1 MRILDNVWLRSLMGS
16 FYWDSC
22 GTAAQ
27 KLSLSI
33 IGQLPRATKDKI
45 NSVFMIT
52 INVDAKDTAGT
63 VEQIKE
69 AIGGELTER
78 WGQHTL
84 TVSNKKAEGHIRF
97 TSFDWGVSL
106 LEYEITF
113 FDEVTLIVDASKYNP
128 INFCFCLEGYCG
140 HKFGYQAMN
149 ELRILEQFQSVIITS
164 RDGGFNHGYFPKDV
178 KLSISIIQVE
188 RKPFLRKRLNQGE
201 TLNKELYRVFLD
213 TDHEKVFAYFG
224 SYNLKMADKMN
235 ALKKVKAKGMIRIM
249 QIEGLVYQILSM
261 HMMQHNTE
269 MAQKGPQ
276 TSLLKRELKIIRSYA
291 KKIEKNIAK
300 DFSLEEIAAE
310 TGLTQA
316 KLQEGFK
323 LLYNRT
329 VTEYIRH
336 ARLEV
341 ARDLIN
347 TTEMNISE
355 VVYSIGF
362 TSRSYFSKIFKE
374 KYGIS
379 PSEFKSSKKEAGVV
393 G

>member
-1 MRILDNVWLRSLMGS
+1 
-16 FYWDSC
+16 
-22 GTAAQ
+22 
-27 KLSLSI
+27 
-33 IGQLPRATKDKI
+33 
-45 NSVFMIT
+45 MIT

-63 VEQIKE
+63 VEQIKGT
-69 AIGGELTER
+69 IGGEITER
-78 WGQHTL
+78 WGQYTL
-84 TVSNKKAEGHIRF
+84 TVSNDRAEGSIRF

-113 FDEVTLIVDASKYNP
+113 FDEVTMIMDASQYNP
-128 INFCFCLEGYCG
+128 INFYYCLEGYCG
-140 HKFGYQAMN
+140 HKFGYQGMN
-149 ELRILEQFQSVIITS
+149 ELKILEQFQSVIITS
-164 RDGGFNHGYFPKDV
+164 RDGGFNQGYFPKDV
-178 KLSISIIQVE
+178 KLSISVIQVE
-188 RKPFLRKRLNQGE
+188 RKPFLRKRLKQGE
-201 TLNKELYRVFLD
+201 NLNKELYHVFLD

-224 SYNLKMADKMN
+224 SYNLKMADKMS
-235 ALKKVKAKGMIRIM
+235 ALKKIKAKGMCRIM

-261 HMMQHNTE
+261 HMMQHNKE
-269 MAQKGPQ
+269 MANKRPQ
-276 TSLLKRELKIIRSYA
+276 SSLLKREMKIIRNYA
-291 KKIEKNIAK
+291 KKIEKNISK
-300 DFSLEEIAAE
+300 DFSLEDIAAE

-323 LLYNRT
+323 LLYNKT

-379 PSEFKSSKKEAGVV
+379 PSEFKSSKKDAQVSG
-393 G
+393 

>member
-1 MRILDNVWLRSLMGS
+1 
-16 FYWDSC
+16 
-22 GTAAQ
+22 
-27 KLSLSI
+27 
-33 IGQLPRATKDKI
+33 
-45 NSVFMIT
+45 MIT

-63 VEQIKE
+63 VEQIKGT
-69 AIGGELTER
+69 IGGEITER
-78 WGQHTL
+78 WGQYTL
-84 TVSNKKAEGHIRF
+84 TVSNDRAEGSIRF

-106 LEYEITF
+106 LEYNITF
-113 FDEVTLIVDASKYNP
+113 FDEVTMIMDASEYNP
-128 INFCFCLEGYCG
+128 INFYYCLEGYCG
-140 HKFGYQAMN
+140 HKFGYQSMN
-149 ELRILEQFQSVIITS
+149 ELKILEQFQSVIITS

-178 KLSISIIQVE
+178 KLSISVIQVE

-201 TLNKELYRVFLD
+201 NLNKELYHVFLD
-213 TDHEKVFAYFG
+213 TDHEKVFTYFG
-224 SYNLKMADKMN
+224 SYNLKMADKMS

-261 HMMQHNTE
+261 HMIQHNKE
-269 MAQKGPQ
+269 MANKRPQ
-276 TSLLKRELKIIRSYA
+276 TSLLKREMKIIRNYA
-291 KKIEKNIAK
+291 KKIEKNISK
-300 DFSLEEIAAE
+300 DFSLEDIAAE

-379 PSEFKSSKKEAGVV
+379 PSEFKSSKEDAQVSG
-393 G
+393 